1 MIATQGRCPISFF
14 CECESS
20 CVKYPGMNYLVKR
33 FEFPSSQGIWERLA
47 RLLSE
52 LFNPLFVAL
61 PTFLVIALASSP
73 DDGHALLWWAV
84 AVIGISLAPFLFVLR
99 GVRRGRYSDHHV
111 SIREQR
117 FVPLLF
123 GIGCMSLTFVLL
135 ALLHASP
142 VLIATVTAVIVAC
155 GLSLLIT
162 RYWKIS
168 LHLVGIAGAVTV
180 FVLLFGLRALWLSP
194 LVVLV
199 GWARWQVRAH
209 TLLQALA
216 GTVLAVSVTILVFW
230 LFGVL

>member
-1 MIATQGRCPISFF
+1 MPGIVFG
-14 CECESS
+14 ECESS
-20 CVKYPGMNYLVKR
+20 GVKYSGMNYLLKK
-33 FEFPSSQGIWERLA
+33 FELPSSQGIWERLA

-52 LFNPLFVAL
+52 LFNPLLVAL

-73 DDGHALLWWAV
+73 DVGHALLWWAV

-123 GIGCMSLTFVLL
+123 GLGCMSLTFVLL

-180 FVLLFGLRALWLSP
+180 CLLLFGPRVLWLSP
-194 LVVLV
+194 LIALV

-216 GTVLAVSVTILVFW
+216 GTVLAVSVTLLVFR